1 MTNPSESVD
10 FQQAL
15 NNSAHFL
22 RQNRPSE
29 AVQLLEPLHEEQPT
43 HPDVAIN
50 LGGAYILQRKWNKAV
65 KILGKAAVANP
76 ENAMLWTNLAAAELG
91 NLQTA
96 GPRQQERAIRAY
108 ERALQVDPTV
118 PNVHYHLGLIYKER
132 GELMRAS
139 AFFQRALEVNPNDKD
154 ARHWI
159 DRLQQLSIQ
168 EQRARE
174 QQLQNADGTDDGAAP
189 NSVGD
194 EQIDDDLHH
203 DGPHRDGNGGNT
215 NGATQ

>member
-1 MTNPSESVD
+1 MTNSNESVD
-10 FQQAL
+10 FQQML

-76 ENAMLWTNLAAAELG
+76 ENAMLWINLAAAELG

-96 GPRQQERAIRAY
+96 GPRQQDRAIRAY
-108 ERALQVDPTV
+108 ERALQVDPSA

-139 AFFQRALEVNPNDKD
+139 AFFQRALEVNPSDKD

-168 EQRARE
+168 EQRALE
-174 QQLQNADGTDDGAAP
+174 QQGQTADTGKDGPENAGAETESSDNAP
-189 NSVGD
+189 L
-194 EQIDDDLHH
+194 DDDQ
-203 DGPHRDGNGGNT
+203 T
-215 NGATQ
+215 NGASL

>member
-1 MTNPSESVD
+1 MTNSNESVD
-10 FQQAL
+10 FQQML

-76 ENAMLWTNLAAAELG
+76 ENAMLWINLAAAELG

-96 GPRQQERAIRAY
+96 GPRQQDRAIRAY
-108 ERALQVDPTV
+108 ERALQVDPSA

-139 AFFQRALEVNPNDKD
+139 AFFQRALEVNPSDKD

-159 DRLQQLSIQ
+159 DRLQQLSVQ
-168 EQRARE
+168 EQRSRE
-174 QQLQNADGTDDGAAP
+174 QQEQATAAEDDGIEADAP
-189 NSVGD
+189 DNARS
-194 EQIDDDLHH
+194 DD
-203 DGPHRDGNGGNT
+203 NQS
-215 NGATQ
+215 NGASL